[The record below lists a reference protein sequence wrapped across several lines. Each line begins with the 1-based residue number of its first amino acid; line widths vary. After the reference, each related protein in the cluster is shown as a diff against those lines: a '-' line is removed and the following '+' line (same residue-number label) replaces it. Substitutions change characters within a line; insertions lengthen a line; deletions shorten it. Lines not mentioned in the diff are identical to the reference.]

1 MKNERN
7 HSIDKLFHESL
18 GGQKIEP
25 APAVWNSL
33 ATQVPVQAGRR
44 GTLLYLIAA
53 VLIGAFTFIMHSSL
67 PGEAEFESSADEVA
81 NTEPGKISTS
91 DESSTVSETEDP
103 VQLSLVEEADNS
115 IENSNTNNNITAIE
129 SKAPKAQP
137 STIISSSSGNAPEQ
151 TNSYTAEYIFLSTL
165 ESSKVQVEANSTMGI
180 REDHLGEPLDPI
192 FNLKNSYAK
201 PADLLFGANF
211 SPAVNIY
218 PDGQNRN
225 DYSIELIA
233 AYEKSRIIVETGIG
247 GNYTTESA
255 KYQVNYTSF
264 DSIGFYYGVNS
275 FAVDPVNPD
284 SVIFETSL
292 KNLYD
297 SIDHYLIRENTNK
310 YAYLQ
315 IPLRLGYRVFQAS
328 KFSVDLKVGVL
339 FSLQVY
345 KDVPGVP
352 YQGSDADNIEVIR
365 QYPDRLTTSWQYT
378 AGIGLNYHIN
388 DKVRFGLE
396 PYYRQY
402 IKSAYSPTSAYPA
415 KSPYAFGIRGGI
427 YFHF

>member
-7 HSIDKLFHESL
+7 HNIDKLFYESL

-33 ATQVPVQAGRR
+33 ETHVPVQAGRS

-53 VLIGAFTFIMHSSL
+53 VLIGAFTFFMHSSL
-67 PGEAEFESSADEVA
+67 PGVAEFENSSNDVVI
-81 NTEPGKISTS
+81 TEPAEISSPDESTS
-91 DESSTVSETEDP
+91 VDVTEDP
-103 VQLSLVEEADNS
+103 VQVSSLEEADNS
-115 IENSNTNNNITAIE
+115 IENNTTNNITANK
-129 SKAPKAQP
+129 STAPKAQP
-137 STIISSSSGNAPEQ
+137 STTISSSAGNVPEL
-151 TNSYTAEYIFLSTL
+151 TNSYTAEYTFLSTL

-180 REDHLGEPLDPI
+180 RVAHPGEPLDPI
-192 FNLKNSYAK
+192 FNLKDSYTK

-225 DYSIELIA
+225 DYSIELLA
-233 AYEKSRIIVETGIG
+233 AYEKSRFIVETGIG

-275 FAVDPVNPD
+275 FTVDPGNPD

-315 IPLRLGYRVFQAS
+315 IPLRVGYRVFQTS

-345 KDVPGVP
+345 KEVPDVP
-352 YQGSDADNIEVIR
+352 YQGSDTYNIEVIR

-378 AGIGLNYHIN
+378 AGIGLNYHVN
-388 DKVRFGLE
+388 NKVRFGLE

-402 IKSAYSPTSAYPA
+402 IKSVYSPSSEYPA
-415 KSPYAFGIRGGI
+415 RSPYGFGIRGGI

>member
-7 HSIDKLFHESL
+7 HNIDKLFYESL

-33 ATQVPVQAGRR
+33 ETHVPAPAGSG

-53 VLIGAFTFIMHSSL
+53 VLIGAFTFFMHSSL
-67 PGEAEFESSADEVA
+67 PGEAEFESSAKEVA
-81 NTEPGKISTS
+81 NTEPAKINTG

-103 VQLSLVEEADNS
+103 VQLSLVEEADKS
-115 IENSNTNNNITAIE
+115 TENIITKNITAIE

-137 STIISSSSGNAPEQ
+137 SPIIGSSSGNAPEQ

-192 FNLKNSYAK
+192 FNLKDSYAK

-255 KYQVNYTSF
+255 KYRVNYTSF

-275 FAVDPVNPD
+275 FTVDPVNPD

-315 IPLRLGYRVFQAS
+315 IPLRVGYRVFQTS

-339 FSLQVY
+339 FALQVY

-352 YQGSDADNIEVIR
+352 YQGSDADNIEVLR

-388 DKVRFGLE
+388 NKVRFGLE